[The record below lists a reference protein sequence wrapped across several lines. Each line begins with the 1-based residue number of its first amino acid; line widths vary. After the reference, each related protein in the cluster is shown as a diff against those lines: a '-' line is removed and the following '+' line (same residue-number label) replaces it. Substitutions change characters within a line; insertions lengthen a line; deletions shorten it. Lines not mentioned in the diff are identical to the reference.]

1 MKHATDTTTMYKF
14 NFIISSILTSCIPI
28 IEVK

>member
-1 MKHATDTTTMYKF
+1 MKHATDTTILCKF

-28 IEVK
+28 MEVK